1 MDTDRIRQHL
11 LDRYQRGFP
20 LVPRPYQQIADD
32 LGVAEADILSFF
44 GTLQDENAIS
54 RIGAVVR
61 PNTIG
66 ASTLAA
72 MRVPEA
78 LLEDV
83 GVRIGARPEVNHCY
97 SRDHPYNL
105 WFVVTARDPDEVC
118 RVLDELQEETGYAIL
133 ALPLLK
139 DYHIDLGFRLP

>member
-1 MDTDRIRQHL
+1 MDRDRIRRHL

-20 LVPRPYQQIADD
+20 LVPRPYQQISDD
-32 LGVAEADILSFF
+32 LGVTEADILNFF
-44 GTLQDENAIS
+44 GALKEENAIS

-83 GVRIGARPEVNHCY
+83 GVRVGSRVEVNHCY
-97 SRDHPYNL
+97 SRDHSYNL
-105 WFVVTARDPDEVC
+105 WFVVTAPDWDEVC
-118 RVLDELQEETGYAIL
+118 RVLDELREETGYAVL
-133 ALPLLK
+133 VLPMLK

>member
-1 MDTDRIRQHL
+1 MDTDRLRQQL

-20 LVPRPYQQIADD
+20 LVPRPYRQIADE
-32 LGVAEADILSFF
+32 LCVTEADVLSLFEIL
-44 GTLQDENAIS
+44 QEENAIS

-66 ASTLAA
+66 ASILAA
-72 MRVPEA
+72 MQVPEA

-83 GVRIGARPEVNHCY
+83 GVRVGTRTEVNHCY
-97 SRDHPYNL
+97 SRDHSYNL
-105 WFVVTARDPDEVC
+105 WFVVTARDRSAVC
-118 RVLDELQEETGYAIL
+118 RVLDELEEETGYAIL

-139 DYHIDLGFRLP
+139 DYHIDLGFRLR